1 MRRCLAVSGIV
12 LPLSGVLM
20 GCAEN
25 RLSMADDVG
34 IQRESSTIPRV
45 VANQDAIVIDVCQ
58 VRKPVHGCQL
68 AVYELAPY
76 ESWEVCA
83 DRDPIHRQPVA
94 ERICQLR
101 IDRFEGKRDR
111 IYSKFAVH
119 LCAADGTETVVGAPT
134 HVTDMR
140 EAAKREFPFPTAKS
154 KKGLQVQMVD
164 DAIALGV
171 QHAALNVSMPGFV
184 DLKGD
189 ASSHAYEMDGETFHF
204 HAGAVSGLD
213 GQVKP
218 LSDAGMVVSFI
229 LLAHYGANADLN
241 RILIHPSYDSA
252 APNHLGAFNTTNAE
266 GVKYYKAIIEFLV
279 DRYTREDRAHGRG
292 VNFIVGNEVNSHWYW
307 HNMGAVS
314 MEDFAAAYL
323 RSVRLMSTAARKIY
337 ANARVYVSL
346 EHHWGI
352 RYQNDPDKAFGGK
365 GFVDLFNRSARA
377 EGNFDWHVAF
387 HPYPENL
394 RDPRTWNDKTAEPRA
409 DSPRIT
415 FKNLEQLPA
424 YLSREELRLH
434 GEPRRIILSE
444 QGFDT
449 MDDPMGEQWQAAAYC
464 YAYYKTASLAGIDS
478 FILHRHVDH
487 KLEGGLRLGLWT
499 RKETGYAD
507 PDRKKLIYDV
517 FLKADTPAWA
527 EVSAFALPIV
537 GAARWEDIMK

>member
-1 MRRCLAVSGIV
+1 MRTCAAMSRMVLLLAAAT
-12 LPLSGVLM
+12 M
-20 GCAEN
+20 GCSEN
-25 RLSMADDVG
+25 QLSMTDVVG
-34 IQRESSTIPRV
+34 VQRESSAIPSV
-45 VANQDAIVIDVCQ
+45 VAKQDEIVIDVCQ
-58 VRKPVHGCQL
+58 VRNPVHGCHL
-68 AVYELAPY
+68 AVYELAAY

-83 DRDPIHRQPVA
+83 DREPIHRQPPDQ
-94 ERICQLR
+94 RICQIRL
-101 IDRFEGKRDR
+101 DRYDGKRDR
-111 IYSKFAVH
+111 IYSKFAIH
-119 LCAADGTETVVGAPT
+119 LCTEDGTETVVGVPT
-134 HVTDMR
+134 YVTEMR
-140 EAAKREFPFPTAKS
+140 EAARRDFPFPTAKS

-184 DLKGD
+184 DLKGEE
-189 ASSHAYEMDGETFHF
+189 SSLAYEMDGETFHF
-204 HAGAVSGLD
+204 HSGAVSRLD

-229 LLAHYGANADLN
+229 LLAHQGGSADLD
-241 RILIHPSYDSA
+241 RILIHPKYNEA

-266 GVKYYKAIIEFLV
+266 GAKYYKAIIEFLV
-279 DRYTREDRAHGRG
+279 DRYTREDRAYGRA

-307 HNMGAVS
+307 HNMGAIS

-337 ANARVYVSL
+337 AQARVYISL

-352 RYQNDPDKAFGGK
+352 RYQKDPAKAFGGK

-394 RDPRTWNDKTAEPRA
+394 RDPRTWNDKTAEQRA

-424 YLSREELRLH
+424 YFSREELRLN
-434 GEPRRIILSE
+434 GERRRIILSE

-464 YAYYKTASLAGIDS
+464 YAYYKTANLTGIDS

-487 KLEGGLRLGLWT
+487 KLEGGLRLGLWS

-537 GAARWEDIMK
+537 GAERWGQILE